1 MHRTIF
7 EMDVASTFF
16 FLNPLILI
24 FIFQIKYFSINY
36 TYIHVQTVDQKNYFA
51 KFSTLPEME
60 NARTKF

>member
-7 EMDVASTFF
+7 EMDVAFF